1 MFSLVSLGGLVL
13 QTTLVSA
20 REDESMQPLE
30 GKTIL
35 IVDDSLTIRATADS
49 LLSGLG
55 ARTELAEDGYD
66 ALAQIQH
73 CRPDMVLMDVMMP
86 RLDGYQTCALIR
98 SSPEFN
104 TLPVV
109 MLSSKD
115 SLQDKVRGKVAG
127 SNEYLV
133 KPIDP
138 ALLIEAVLRHTR

>member
-1 MFSLVSLGGLVL
+1 
-13 QTTLVSA
+13 
-20 REDESMQPLE
+20 MQPLA

-35 IVDDSLTIRATADS
+35 IVDDSQTIRAAADS

-55 ARTELAEDGYD
+55 ADTELAADGYE
-66 ALAQIQH
+66 ALAMIQH
-73 CRPDMVLMDVMMP
+73 NRPDMVLMDVMMP

-98 SSPEFN
+98 SSAEFN
-104 TLPVV
+104 DLPVV

-133 KPIDP
+133 KPLDP
-138 ALLIEAVLRHTR
+138 ALLIEAVLRHAR

>member
-1 MFSLVSLGGLVL
+1 
-13 QTTLVSA
+13 
-20 REDESMQPLE
+20 MQPLA

-35 IVDDSLTIRATADS
+35 IVDDSQTIRAEADS

-55 ARTELAEDGYD
+55 AHTEQAADGYE
-66 ALAQIQH
+66 ALALIQH
-73 CRPDMVLMDVMMP
+73 NRPDMVLMDVMMP

-98 SSPEFN
+98 SSAEFN
-104 TLPVV
+104 DLPVV

-133 KPIDP
+133 KPLDP
-138 ALLIEAVLRHTR
+138 ALLIEAVLRHAR